1 MIDGPHRITC
11 STVDDIPP
19 VASLIQ
25 LTSAGQSV
33 VLQFPLALNLDT
45 SAEVQRLAATLPDHS
60 VFQSGRDGN
69 FDWVSVV
76 PVIARAIVE
85 AHVGEISEAVRR
97 YIGACES
104 LVSQYTNG
112 QLGAEWECDEHGDD
126 CRFSNRETGQ
136 VVEAPLERMLSAAN
150 VDPYFF
156 AVFVKSTAGLERVA
170 ALIRHDFHDAA
181 RMLEIL
187 FAKEA

>member
-33 VLQFPLALNLDT
+33 VLQFPLALKIDT
-45 SAEVQRLAATLPDHS
+45 DVVRRLSAFLPDHS
-60 VFQSGRDGN
+60 VFHGGRDGN

-76 PVIARAIVE
+76 PVVTRAMVE
-85 AHVGEISEAVRR
+85 AHAGEISEAVRR

-126 CRFSNRETGQ
+126 CRFSNRVTGQ
-136 VVEAPLERMLSAAN
+136 VVEAPLERPLSPAS

-156 AVFVKSTAGLERVA
+156 SVFVKSTAGLERVA